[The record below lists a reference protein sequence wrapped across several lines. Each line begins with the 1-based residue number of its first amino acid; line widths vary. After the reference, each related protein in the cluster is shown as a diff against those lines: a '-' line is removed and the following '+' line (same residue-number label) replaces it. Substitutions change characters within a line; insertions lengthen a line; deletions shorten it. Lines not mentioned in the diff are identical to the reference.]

1 MLTLQAVVYIEG
13 KDQTGRPIWNH
24 ATGTLT
30 SWKGAEPDCLIQLN
44 YREVHT
50 HASYKTNRTWEK
62 LNNQGTKMTLISE
75 HL

>member
-13 KDQTGRPIWNH
+13 KDQTSRPIWNH

-44 YREVHT
+44 YGEVKCT
-50 HASYKTNRTWEK
+50 PMQVIKQT
-62 LNNQGTKMTLISE
+62 E
-75 HL
+75 HGRS

>member
-13 KDQTGRPIWNH
+13 KDQTSRPIWNH

-44 YREVHT
+44 YGEVKCT
-50 HASYKTNRTWEK
+50 TMQVIKQT
-62 LNNQGTKMTLISE
+62 E
-75 HL
+75 HGRS